1 MGTRGPYALVDTT
14 PAKTILVYRNG
25 DQFYVGRKFVF
36 SRRRVANFEA
46 LLEQLT
52 EQVDVPFGVRRLYTP
67 TRGHPVLGLDA
78 VQTGGKY
85 VAAGRERFK
94 KLDYI
99 HIVPRKP
106 PKMRK
111 LKEIK
116 PVVHCD
122 INVPSRW
129 QTQSRT
135 SRYINVFT
143 NGRLFIPPIKI
154 IIPKFSLSDWNSVLA
169 TIGEKVFPLGGVRK
183 LFTMDGHLLADSKNL
198 QDNYFYVAAGLETFK
213 SIPYWKSSRVPS
225 EIRQRFG
232 GNDKYTQ
239 IKKRVESKAKEPL
252 QNDSVPPR
260 SQDSVYYAKE
270 KKQMDKEP
278 LIQSGGEGDV
288 YKAQTPAKETQE
300 ALEVK
305 EDPEVKVEVPVDQAP
320 AEIVKEIDEIG
331 DSSPG
336 LESGLEK
343 EVERLYEDID
353 RKFIASSR
361 TWDMRGNVKGDYSRM
376 SFKKRFPLRHRRKRK
391 ERFAKWTPQILRHEG
406 GICAQLEEKCH
417 HLVSS
422 SEPMCPV
429 KYKTMIRTTTWCK
442 GERVLS
448 LQPKELIVALDLL
461 SRAYVDTGQL
471 QGPHVFI
478 ASLKNFC
485 KNKEVVPTPEKNEH
499 DILEEKP
506 ILALPETQV
515 EAEVQRYP
523 SMGQE
528 SLEESSLTQDQ
539 RHEQQESFVKSSL
552 GTPSPER
559 PEKKES
565 PRQSSLE
572 PISPEQQLEQQ
583 EVPEQSSLG
592 SPSLEQQLE
601 QQEVHIQSFLEPP
614 SLEQQFEQ
622 QEVHIQSFLG
632 PPSPEQQLEQEVHI
646 QSFLG
651 LPSLEQQLEQQEI
664 TVQSSLGPPSPEK
677 QLEQHEVSVQSSLEP
692 SSPEKQ
698 LEQESPGQLFLEP
711 SSPEQQLEWQEIP
724 VSFRPPSP
732 EQSE

>member
-52 EQVDVPFGVRRLYTP
+52 EQVEVPFGVRRLYTP

-78 VQTGGKY
+78 LQTGGKY

-106 PKMRK
+106 SKMRK

-129 QTQSRT
+129 QIQSRT

-169 TIGEKVFPLGGVRK
+169 MIGEKVFPLGGVRK
-183 LFTMDGHLLADSKNL
+183 LFTMDGHLLDDSKNL

-213 SIPYWKSSRVPS
+213 SIPYWKSSWVPS
-225 EIRQRFG
+225 EVQQRFG

-239 IKKRVESKAKEPL
+239 TKKRVESKVKEPL

-270 KKQMDKEP
+270 KKQMDTE
-278 LIQSGGEGDV
+278 LLVRSGAEGDV
-288 YKAQTPAKETQE
+288 YKAQTPAKEVQE

-336 LESGLEK
+336 LESGMEK

-361 TWDMRGNVKGDYSRM
+361 TWDIRGDVKGDHSRM

-391 ERFAKWTPQILRHEG
+391 
-406 GICAQLEEKCH
+406 
-417 HLVSS
+417 
-422 SEPMCPV
+422 
-429 KYKTMIRTTTWCK
+429 
-442 GERVLS
+442 
-448 LQPKELIVALDLL
+448 
-461 SRAYVDTGQL
+461 
-471 QGPHVFI
+471 
-478 ASLKNFC
+478 ASLKNFG
-485 KNKEVVPTPEKNEH
+485 KNKEVVPTPEKKQH
-499 DILEEKP
+499 DILEEKSTP
-506 ILALPETQV
+506 VLIETQV
-515 EAEVQRYP
+515 EAEVQREP
-523 SMGQE
+523 SIGQE

-539 RHEQQESFVKSSL
+539 RHEQQESLVKSPL
-552 GTPSPER
+552 GAPSPEQR

-565 PRQSSLE
+565 PTQSSLG
-572 PISPEQQLEQQ
+572 PIPPKHQLEQQKIPVQLSLGPPSPEQQ
-583 EVPEQSSLG
+583 P
-592 SPSLEQQLE
+592 
-601 QQEVHIQSFLEPP
+601 
-614 SLEQQFEQ
+614 EQ

-632 PPSPEQQLEQEVHI
+632 LPFLEQKFEQQMVPVQLSLGPPSPEQQLEQ
-646 QSFLG
+646 
-651 LPSLEQQLEQQEI
+651 
-664 TVQSSLGPPSPEK
+664 
-677 QLEQHEVSVQSSLEP
+677 HEVSVKSSLEP
-692 SSPEKQ
+692 PYPEKQ
-698 LEQESPGQLFLEP
+698 LEQESPGQLFLGP
-711 SSPEQQLEWQEIP
+711 SSPEQQLERQEIP
-724 VSFRPPSP
+724 VYSSFKPPSP
-732 EQSE
+732 EQQFE